1 MVKNM
6 KRSYKIFFLLG
17 IFLLGNGCWNNE
29 EALFRDSHL
38 PTKQRVEDLL
48 SRMTIEEK
56 IGQLALVEKNSMKMK
71 DVATYGI
78 GGILSGGGGK
88 PNPNTPEAWLAM
100 VEDFKTSGKNSRLG
114 IPIFYGIDAVHGH
127 SNVPG
132 ATIFPHNIGL
142 GATRDPELLQKIG
155 MITAQEM
162 AATGINWNFAPTVDV
177 AKDIRWGRTYE
188 TFGSDTT
195 LVSDLSAAY
204 IKGLQSPSSDHSPV
218 IGTAKHYLGTGI
230 MTWGSSSD
238 ENFHMDQGV
247 VEVDE
252 ATLRKDHLPP
262 FAAAVQARIPS
273 IMVGHQSWKGIKM
286 VANKY
291 LLTDVLKNELHFT
304 GFIVSD
310 WHGVYEIPGGDY
322 QALVT
327 ALEAGIDMFML
338 PYDYS
343 SFVSLM
349 KQAWKKGDIE
359 EERLNDAVRRI
370 LRVKFSFGLFDEQE
384 QKENRLQ
391 EIGSQEHRLV
401 AREAVRKS
409 LVLLK
414 NENQTLPLPK
424 NVPSLVIAG
433 SAAHNLGRQSG
444 GWTIEWQ
451 GVEGNNLPGTTILDA
466 IKKSVT
472 NSTQITY
479 DAMGNFSLPEQSAD
493 IGIVVVGE
501 KPYAEGWGD
510 HEDPSLSNED
520 LETIE
525 RVKKVSKKIVI
536 IIISGRPLDIVSAA
550 KGWDAIIAAWL
561 PGTEG
566 EGVTDVL
573 FGDFPFTGTL
583 PIEWS
588 L

>member
-38 PTKQRVEDLL
+38 PTEQRVEDLL

-78 GGILSGGGGK
+78 GGVLSGGGGK
-88 PNPNTPEAWLAM
+88 PIPNTPEAWLAM

-238 ENFHMDQGV
+238 ENFHMYQGV

-273 IMVGHQSWKGIKM
+273 IMVGHQSWNGIKM

-291 LLTDVLKNELHFT
+291 LLTDVLKN
-304 GFIVSD
+304 
-310 WHGVYEIPGGDY
+310 
-322 QALVT
+322 
-327 ALEAGIDMFML
+327 
-338 PYDYS
+338 
-343 SFVSLM
+343 
-349 KQAWKKGDIE
+349 
-359 EERLNDAVRRI
+359 
-370 LRVKFSFGLFDEQE
+370 
-384 QKENRLQ
+384 
-391 EIGSQEHRLV
+391 
-401 AREAVRKS
+401 
-409 LVLLK
+409 
-414 NENQTLPLPK
+414 
-424 NVPSLVIAG
+424 
-433 SAAHNLGRQSG
+433 
-444 GWTIEWQ
+444 
-451 GVEGNNLPGTTILDA
+451 
-466 IKKSVT
+466 
-472 NSTQITY
+472 
-479 DAMGNFSLPEQSAD
+479 
-493 IGIVVVGE
+493 
-501 KPYAEGWGD
+501 
-510 HEDPSLSNED
+510 
-520 LETIE
+520 
-525 RVKKVSKKIVI
+525 
-536 IIISGRPLDIVSAA
+536 
-550 KGWDAIIAAWL
+550 
-561 PGTEG
+561 
-566 EGVTDVL
+566 
-573 FGDFPFTGTL
+573 
-583 PIEWS
+583 
-588 L
+588 

>member
-38 PTKQRVEDLL
+38 PTEQRVEDLL

-78 GGILSGGGGK
+78 GGVLSGGGGK
-88 PNPNTPEAWLAM
+88 PIPNTPEAWLAM
-100 VEDFKTSGKNSRLG
+100 VEDFKTSTKNSRLG
-114 IPIFYGIDAVHGH
+114 IPIFYGVDAVHGH